1 MFEYNEYHPWAY
13 LSLVFLILLQ
23 IGITD
28 KYEHNPE
35 TGKNDKPND
44 FWLVFTIILS
54 ILFVVFTGLAI
65 NENYQV
71 NNQVNK

>member
-1 MFEYNEYHPWAY
+1 MFKFEFNQYYAFAF
-13 LSLVFLILLQ
+13 LFLVFFILLQ

-65 NENYQV
+65 NENI
-71 NNQVNK
+71 K